1 MAADDTVIA
10 KLAEWE
16 ALAEEATPGP
26 WWFEAAGESECGEP
40 QCCSEC
46 WDNRIWGDGAVLTES
61 MWLSEADAEFI
72 AAARTAMPA
81 LLGFVREVQHILAN
95 QRHEVIGARGVREQ
109 DVVRARDIE
118 QAARKWIG
126 GEG

>member
-1 MAADDTVIA
+1 VTDTVTA

-16 ALAEEATPGP
+16 ALAEGATGGP
-26 WWFEAAGESECGEP
+26 WEVVGDEVHAPHLVEQVEP
-40 QCCSEC
+40 
-46 WDNRIWGDGAVLTES
+46 TEV
-61 MWLSEADAEFI
+61 ADVFDFRRDAEFI

-81 LLGFVREVQHILAN
+81 LLGFVREVQHILAT

-118 QAARKWIG
+118 QAAQKWIG
-126 GEG
+126 GDA